1 MNFFDIR
8 SQLQPAA
15 WTVAASLIA
24 CMPAWAVDPFTVR
37 DIRVEG
43 LQRIESGTVFASLP
57 LRVGDQYSDEKGAA
71 AIRAL
76 FALGLFKDVRL
87 ETEGDVLVV
96 VVEERPSVAAVE
108 FIGLKEFDK
117 DVLIKALKEV
127 GLAEGRPY
135 DKALADKA
143 EQELKRQY
151 INRSLYGA
159 EVVSTATPVDRNRV
173 NLSFTITEGGPA
185 RIKQIQIVGNKAFSE
200 SDLRDQFNLDTG
212 GWMSWYTKSDRYAR
226 TKLNADLEALRSYY
240 LARGFLEFRI
250 DSTQVAMSPDK
261 QEMAITINVT
271 EGERFVVSGVKLEGN
286 YLDKDDEF
294 KALVKIAV
302 GKPYNAET
310 VAETTKAFTDYFGKF
325 GFAFARV
332 EAKPEIDRQNNRVQF
347 VLQAEPS
354 RRAYVRR
361 ILVSGNN
368 RTRDEVIR
376 REFRQYEAAWYDG
389 DKIRLSRDR
398 VDRLGF
404 FTDVNVETIEIP
416 GTPDQVDL
424 MFTVAEKP
432 TGSIS
437 LGAGFSS
444 AEKVTLSF
452 GIRQENAFGSGNY
465 LAVEVN
471 TSKYNRNLVLSTT
484 DPYFTQNGISRTL
497 DVFQRTTRPYL
508 GDINSYSL
516 INSGLGLRFGVP
528 VTETDTVF
536 VGANAEQTQIKA
548 GTGLPD
554 PYKEY
559 AEQFGATSTAIPLT
573 LGWARD
579 GRDSALVPTKGT
591 YQRVNADLS
600 VAGDVRYFRS
610 NYQYQQYFPLSKKYT
625 LALNADLGWGQGLSG
640 QPFPIFKNFYVGG
653 LGSVRGFEQ
662 STLGPSARTIKN
674 DSSSAL
680 VYLGGPKK
688 IVLNAEFMVPFPGA
702 GNDKTLR
709 LFGFTDVGRAFS
721 ESEKIS
727 LGALRASAGIGLS
740 WISPMGPLRFSYA
753 TPIRQETGDKI
764 QKLQFQIG
772 TSF

>member
-8 SQLQPAA
+8 SRLQPAA
-15 WTVAASLIA
+15 LTVAATLMA

-117 DVLIKALKEV
+117 DVLLKALREV

-185 RIKQIQIVGNKAFSE
+185 KIKQIQIVGNKAFTE

-294 KALVKIAV
+294 KALVKIGV

-325 GFAFARV
+325 GFAFAKV

-376 REFRQYEAAWYDG
+376 REFRQFEAAWYDG

-471 TSKYNRNLVLSTT
+471 TSKFNRNLVLSTT
-484 DPYFTQNGISRTL
+484 DPYFTQNGISRTI

-559 AEQFGATSTAIPLT
+559 ADRFGATSTAIPLT

-579 GRDSALVPTKGT
+579 GRDSALVPSKGT
-591 YQRVNADLS
+591 YQRLNADLS
-600 VAGDVRYFRS
+600 LAGDVRYFRS

-625 LALNADLGWGQGLSG
+625 LALNADLGWGQGLNG

-662 STLGPSARTIKN
+662 STLGPSRVT
-674 DSSSAL
+674 SSSNSAL

-688 IVLNAEFMVPFPGA
+688 MVLNAEFMVPFPGA

-709 LFGFTDVGRAFS
+709 LFGFTDIGRAFG
-721 ESEKIS
+721 ENEKIS
-727 LGALRASAGIGLS
+727 FGDLRASAGIGLS

-753 TPIRQETGDKI
+753 TPIRKETNDKI